1 VVPTRSPSRMPS
13 ALPTQQNTAFPTA
26 ATATVQS
33 FTADQSI
40 SGITISEWNANQAAN
55 ELSVKTAVA
64 GSMTGVTTADI
75 TNFQAS
81 AANNRRLEE
90 SNLRSLQGSNSIRV
104 IYTVTT
110 TSQLTASQL
119 FNQLSNSID
128 TGAFDILLTQAA
140 TTNGAADLLN
150 AQSNNVDYY
159 DDGNN
164 GNRLSGGA
172 IAGIVVGVVFGLILL
187 ALVIYLFAV
196 GAGGSGDS
204 AAHKPVQSGPPTE
217 L

>member
-1 VVPTRSPSRMPS
+1 MPS

-26 ATATVQS
+26 ATATRQS
-33 FTADQSI
+33 FTADQT
-40 SGITISEWNANQAAN
+40 ITGVTITEWNANQAAN

-75 TNFQAS
+75 NNFQAS

-90 SNLRSLQGSNSIRV
+90 SNLRSLQGSNSVRV

-119 FNQLSNSID
+119 FDQLSNSIN
-128 TGAFDILLTQAA
+128 TGAFDILLNQAA
-140 TTNGAADLLN
+140 TANNAADLLN
-150 AQSNNVDYY
+150 AQSNSVAYY

-172 IAGIVVGVVFGLILL
+172 IAGIVVGVIFGVVLL
-187 ALVIYLFAV
+187 ALMIYLFAA
-196 GAGGSGDS
+196 GAGGSGNS
-204 AAHKPVQSGPPTE
+204 GTHKPAQSGPPTE